1 MVYEVTY
8 GLKDEEYNKEFEAT
22 DDYQAYL
29 IGSKTLYDLIT
40 FREYSKGAFMSI
52 SRQEDSRASV

>member
-1 MVYEVTY
+1 MDYKVTY
-8 GLKDEEYNKEFEAT
+8 GLTEEEYIKEFEAT

-29 IGSKTLYDLIT
+29 IGSKTLYDLVT